1 MKVTQVIPAVC
12 VIAALSCAFGLP
24 QRATCPALTER
35 EKTKLI
41 DYVQRK
47 YGLTGTRLRVDEESH
62 VGATCYRKLLFQSQ
76 EQGKPF
82 RLELFLSPDR
92 RFLAVGLL
100 DTTAPPV
107 AASGEPAATL
117 LPGVARG
124 NFPALGK
131 PDAPVSIAVFSDFEC
146 PFCAR
151 FAAMMRKE
159 VLPAEGQ
166 HVRFVFRQFPLPM
179 HPWARAAA
187 EASACAYQQKKDYFW
202 SFHDFLFDRQREL
215 TKENFQAKV
224 REFARGLSGFDYGKF
239 EACVSKEETKGVI
252 DREVAFGNDNG
263 IHGTP
268 AVFING
274 RQARV
279 GDAEQM
285 LSLVRQLVKNPQ
297 AAIPSSEPPARDA
310 RPPRREIA
318 DVAEGDNPTLGAANA
333 PVTLTVFSDFQCPYC
348 AKFADMMRGEVL
360 PVAGGNLRLVFRYFP
375 LSMQSWA
382 RASAEA
388 AACAYQQKSD
398 YFWAFHD
405 FFFEHQSELNPA
417 NLRQKV
423 VDRARGVEGLDQ
435 ERFRWCVEQGSTRA
449 LVERDVAFA
458 NKNGIEATPTVFV
471 NGRETEIVAR
481 EQVLTLIREL
491 SASPSSGVQAY
502 RGPSR
507 IVSAF
512 QLPAGHR

>member
-1 MKVTQVIPAVC
+1 MNVTRVISAVC
-12 VIAALSCAFGLP
+12 VSAALWGAFGST
-24 QRATCPALTER
+24 QTATCPALTER

-41 DYVQRK
+41 DYVQMK
-47 YGLTGTRLRVDEESH
+47 YGLAGKRLRVVEESH

-76 EQGKPF
+76 EQAKPF
-82 RLELFLSPDR
+82 RVELFLSPDR
-92 RFLAVGLL
+92 RFLARDLL
-100 DTTAPPV
+100 DTTTPPV
-107 AASGEPAATL
+107 VVSGEPAATL
-117 LPGVARG
+117 LPDVARG
-124 NFPALGK
+124 NFPVLGK

-151 FAAMMRKE
+151 FATMMRKE

-166 HVRFVFRQFPLPM
+166 HLRFVFRQFPLPM

-187 EASACAYQQKKDYFW
+187 EASACAYQQKNDYFW
-202 SFHDFLFDRQREL
+202 SFHDFIFDRQREL
-215 TKENFQAKV
+215 TQENFQAKV
-224 REFARGLSGFDYGKF
+224 REFAHGLSGFDYGKF
-239 EACVSKEETKGVI
+239 ESCVSKEETKGAI
-252 DREVAFGNDNG
+252 DREVAFGNDSG

-268 AVFING
+268 TVFING

-285 LSLVRQLVKNPQ
+285 LSLIRQLVKNPQ

-310 RPPRREIA
+310 RPPQLEIA
-318 DVAEGDNPTLGAANA
+318 DVAEGNNPTLGPANA
-333 PVTLTVFSDFQCPYC
+333 LVTLTVFSDFQCPYC
-348 AKFADMMRGEVL
+348 AEFSNMLRREVL
-360 PVAGGNLRLVFRYFP
+360 PVANGKLRWVFRYFP
-375 LSMQSWA
+375 LSMHSWA

-388 AACAYQQKSD
+388 AACADQQKSD

-405 FFFEHQSELNPA
+405 FFFEHQRELTPA
-417 NLRQKV
+417 NLRQTV
-423 VDRARGVEGLDQ
+423 LDRARGVAGLDQ
-435 ERFRWCVEQGSTRA
+435 ERFRRCVEQGGTRA
-449 LVERDVAFA
+449 LIERDVAFA

-491 SASPSSGVQAY
+491 SANPSSAVQAS

-507 IVSAF
+507 ILSAF
-512 QLPAGHR
+512 QLPAGHQ